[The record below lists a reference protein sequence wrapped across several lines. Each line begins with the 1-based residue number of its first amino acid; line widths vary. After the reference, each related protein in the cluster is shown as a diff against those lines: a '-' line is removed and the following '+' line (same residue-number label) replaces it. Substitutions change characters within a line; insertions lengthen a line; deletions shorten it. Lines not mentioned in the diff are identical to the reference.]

1 MAEVLVALLPA
12 MQTIDLATVTA
23 AGEPRVAPV
32 DGHFL
37 KGRWYFGSATN
48 SRRAQHLA
56 ARPFASVAHT
66 RGEGLCVVVHGRVEL
81 VSLRDP
87 GSAWFVERLRD
98 IYPGY
103 DDWGFED
110 NSYWTL
116 HPTHMYARIPVNVVP
131 EQGRLRPPSARLLD
145 MAQLSLDDVH
155 DLSRRALIGS
165 GTSPTNA
172 EPVADSIRQ
181 AEAEDL
187 RNVGLAYLPTYC
199 EHLRC
204 GKIDGAARPTFR
216 VGADAALLVDAA
228 SGFAHPAFLAAI
240 DDFTAMARRTGT
252 ASMALT
258 RSYSAGVVGWFVD
271 HLARRGL
278 VSLAFANSSA
288 LMPPWGG
295 NRPVF
300 GTNPLGF
307 GAPRTGEPP
316 IIVDMATS
324 ATARVNVVA
333 AAQTGGPVPVGWA
346 LDADGRP
353 TTDPQA
359 ALDGMMAPL
368 GGAKGYGLALMVDL
382 LAGGL
387 TGSNFSH
394 ESSSFGDNEGGPPG
408 VGQLF
413 VAFAPDRFA
422 SETGAP
428 TFASR
433 AAGLSGVIRSQPG
446 TRLPGDRRHRFRED
460 VQDEGVDVPDELIA
474 RLEGYC

>member
-1 MAEVLVALLPA
+1 M
-12 MQTIDLATVTA
+12 
-23 AGEPRVAPV
+23 PR
-32 DGHFL
+32 
-37 KGRWYFGSATN
+37 
-48 SRRAQHLA
+48 
-56 ARPFASVAHT
+56 
-66 RGEGLCVVVHGRVEL
+66 
-81 VSLRDP
+81 
-87 GSAWFVERLRD
+87 
-98 IYPGY
+98 
-103 DDWGFED
+103 
-110 NSYWTL
+110 
-116 HPTHMYARIPVNVVP
+116 
-131 EQGRLRPPSARLLD
+131 
-145 MAQLSLDDVH
+145 LSLDDIH
-155 DLSRRALIGS
+155 DLSARALTGS
-165 GTSPTNA
+165 GTTPANA

-187 RNVGLAYLPTYC
+187 RNVGLAYLPIYC

-204 GKIDGAARPTFR
+204 GKIDGAASPTWR
-216 VGADAALLVDAA
+216 QSADATILVDAGF
-228 SGFAHPAFLAAI
+228 GFAHPAFLVALDALA
-240 DDFTAMARRTGT
+240 DMAQRTGT
-252 ASMALT
+252 AAMAIT

-300 GTNPLGF
+300 GTNPIGF
-307 GAPRTGEPP
+307 AAPRTAAPP

-324 ATARVNVVA
+324 TTARVNVVA
-333 AAQTGGPVPVGWA
+333 AASSGGPVPDGWA
-346 LDADGRP
+346 LDGDGNP

-413 VAFAPDRFA
+413 VAFAPARFSPQQA
-422 SETGAP
+422 DSSP
-428 TFASR
+428 TAGFESR
-433 AAGLSGVIRSQPG
+433 VDQLADVIRAQPG
-446 TRLPGDRRHRFRED
+446 TRLPGERRHRFRLD
-460 VQDEGVDVPDELIA
+460 AQDDGVSVPEELIA